1 MNVPIL
7 AKTYFLIKL
16 CRYITDLF
24 IDRIIFGTVPASL
37 KESVHLDMKNSVL
50 EVKERGKNQ

>member
-7 AKTYFLIKL
+7 AKTYFLIQL
-16 CRYITDLF
+16 CISITDLF
-24 IDRIIFGTVPASL
+24 IDRIIFGTVPASS